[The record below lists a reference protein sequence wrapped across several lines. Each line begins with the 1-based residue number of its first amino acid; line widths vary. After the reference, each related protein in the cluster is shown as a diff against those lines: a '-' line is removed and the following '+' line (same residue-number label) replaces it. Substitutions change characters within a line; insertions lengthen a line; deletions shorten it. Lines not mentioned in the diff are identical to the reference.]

1 MHHGEMAA
9 SSHLLMT
16 SQETEQPRPRIA
28 LYSHD
33 TMGLGHIRRNTLLA
47 QALHKPPVSASLLL
61 VSGIRESGA
70 FPLPPGVD
78 SITLPAYH
86 KQPDGN
92 YCSRSLDIPLDR
104 LIALRSQAI
113 EAALTAFAP
122 DLLVVDNVPRGALG
136 ELDAALAALKA
147 RGNTRIVLGL
157 RDIIDTPE
165 VVARQWEKQGN
176 REIVQKFFDAI
187 WIYGDARLHDSA
199 RAYGLDTLQVP
210 VIQVGY
216 LDPSGRDTSHA
227 TLPVTG
233 DAPYALCMMGGGQD
247 GQAVAEAFAQAELP
261 AGWQGI
267 ILTGS
272 MMPEAARERLQQLA
286 ATRPGLQVHEFVNEP
301 LPLIRNAEAVVA
313 MGGYNSTMEVLA
325 LDKRV
330 MLVPR
335 VTPRAEQWLRA
346 SRLAE
351 LGLVHCLHPD
361 ALSPE
366 TISRWLAA
374 ETPSRKRSHDILD
387 FGGLDRVA
395 RQVNEMLATPSR
407 RTSDA
412 GQ

>member
-1 MHHGEMAA
+1 MVPA
-9 SSHLLMT
+9 SSYLLMT
-16 SQETEQPRPRIA
+16 PLETKQPRPRIA

-47 QALHKPPVSASLLL
+47 QALHKPPVSANLLL

-70 FPLPPGVD
+70 FPLPRGVD

-86 KQPDGN
+86 KLPDGT
-92 YCSRSLDIPLDR
+92 YCSRSLDLPLSR
-104 LIALRSQAI
+104 LIALRSQTIKAT
-113 EAALTAFAP
+113 LTAFSP

-136 ELDAALAALKA
+136 ELDETLAALQA
-147 RGNTRIVLGL
+147 QGTHIVLGL
-157 RDIIDTPE
+157 RDIIDTPD

-176 REIVQKFFDAI
+176 REIVQKYFDAI
-187 WIYGDARLHDSA
+187 WIYGDPRLYESA
-199 RAYGLDTLQVP
+199 RAYGLDTLKIP
-210 VIQVGY
+210 VTHVGY

-227 TLPVTG
+227 TLPSIG
-233 DAPYALCMMGGGQD
+233 NDPYALCMMGGGQD

-261 AGWQGI
+261 RGWKGI

-272 MMPEAARERLQQLA
+272 MMPDAARERLLALA
-286 ATRPGLQVHEFVNEP
+286 AQRPELQVHEFVNEP
-301 LPLIRNAEAVVA
+301 LPLIRNARAIVA

-335 VTPRAEQWLRA
+335 VKPRAEQWLRA

-361 ALSPE
+361 ALSPA
-366 TISRWLAA
+366 TISHWLKADA
-374 ETPSRKRSHDILD
+374 PSRRRSHDILD
-387 FGGLDRVA
+387 FGGLDRVS
-395 RQVNEMLATPSR
+395 RQVLDTLASPSR
-407 RTSDA
+407 STEHA

>member
-1 MHHGEMAA
+1 
-9 SSHLLMT
+9 MT
-16 SQETEQPRPRIA
+16 TLESEQPRPRIA

-47 QALHKPPVSASLLL
+47 QALHKPPVSASILL

-70 FPLPPGVD
+70 FPLPRGID

-86 KQPDGN
+86 KKPDGN

-136 ELDAALAALKA
+136 ELDSTLATLKA
-147 RGNTRIVLGL
+147 RGTRIVLGL

-176 REIVQKFFDAI
+176 REIVQKHFDAI
-187 WIYGDARLHDSA
+187 WIYGDAHLYDSA

-216 LDPSGRDTSHA
+216 LDPTGRDTSHA
-227 TLPVTG
+227 SLPATG

-247 GQAVAEAFAQAELP
+247 GQDVAEAFAQAELP

-272 MMPEAARERLQQLA
+272 MMPDAARERLQRLA
-286 ATRPGLQVHEFVNEP
+286 ADRPWLQVHEFVNEP
-301 LPLIRNAEAVVA
+301 LTLIRNARAVVA
-313 MGGYNSTMEVLA
+313 MAGYNSTMEVLA

-361 ALSPE
+361 ALSPA
-366 TISRWLAA
+366 TISHWLAA

-395 RQVNEMLATPSR
+395 QQVTEMLATPASR
-407 RTSDA
+407 SESVV
-412 GQ
+412 